1 MAQIHTKT
9 MTSAMFGGGRLTRN
23 GVHIDLDIDGD
34 TTTDDQSDPPST
46 RLQCGSARKARI
58 LRRSNDED
66 LPYVD
71 QQSANDSG
79 SEEDDSL
86 LVAYDSNSQVGS
98 V

>member
-1 MAQIHTKT
+1 MADT
-9 MTSAMFGGGRLTRN
+9 MTSMMYGGGRLSRG
-23 GVHIDLDIDGD
+23 GVHIDVDCDGD
-34 TTTDDQSDPPST
+34 TTTDDQSETPAD
-46 RLQCGSARKARI
+46 RLQCGSARKVRI
-58 LRRSNDED
+58 LRRNEDEEA
-66 LPYVD
+66 VD